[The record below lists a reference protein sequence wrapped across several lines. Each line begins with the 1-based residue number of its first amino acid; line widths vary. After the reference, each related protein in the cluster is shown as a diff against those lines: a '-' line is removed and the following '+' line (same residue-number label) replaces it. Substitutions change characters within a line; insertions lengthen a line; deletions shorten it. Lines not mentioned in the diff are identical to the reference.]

1 MKGVSPEDFVAN
13 HLADQTDDDVLS
25 NDDTRQEIIDAI
37 AYKPP
42 KGGSAKKGGKD
53 GGEQNA
59 IQKKLADI
67 KAVMDKLPESDSEGD
82 DDDERPAKKARK
94 SEGNEV
100 EMAARAMKIYSG
112 MKNDDLK
119 NVLRWN
125 GHMIGGNKDVL
136 LLR

>member
-67 KAVMDKLPESDSEGD
+67 KAVMDKLPESDIEG
-82 DDDERPAKKARK
+82 
-94 SEGNEV
+94 
-100 EMAARAMKIYSG
+100 EMMMNVLPRRLGKVRG
-112 MKNDDLK
+112 MKLK
-119 NVLRWN
+119 WQHVQ
-125 GHMIGGNKDVL
+125 
-136 LLR
+136 